1 MMKRLSV
8 LVICLAIALLLA
20 ACGGGAP
27 SGPEAVSQTVAG
39 YDDFRFEPA
48 DVTAPEGA
56 EVTINFENEG
66 VLEHSWVLVASSVD
80 PLTATLEDALAGA
93 TSGTV
98 PAGESQTFTF
108 TAPPA
113 GDYTVVCT
121 VPGHAA
127 GGMVGTLTVNP

>member
-1 MMKRLSV
+1 MKRLLV
-8 LVICLAIALLLA
+8 LVVCLAIALLLA

-27 SGPEAVSQTVAG
+27 AGPEPVSHTVAG

-48 DVTAPEGA
+48 DVTATEGA

-66 VLEHSWVLVASSVD
+66 VLEHSWVLVGRGVD
-80 PLTATLEDALAGA
+80 PIEASLEDALAGA
-93 TSGTV
+93 TSGIV
-98 PAGESQTFTF
+98 PVGESETFTF

-121 VPGHAA
+121 VPGHAV
-127 GGMVGTLTVNP
+127 GGMVGTLTVSP

>member
-1 MMKRLSV
+1 MKRL
-8 LVICLAIALLLA
+8 LVFVVCLAIILLLA

-27 SGPEAVSQTVAG
+27 AGPEPVSYTVEG

-48 DVTAPEGA
+48 DVTATEGA
-56 EVTINFENEG
+56 EVTVNFENEG
-66 VLEHSWVLVASSVD
+66 VLEHSWVLVGRGVE
-80 PLTATLEDALAGA
+80 PEVATLEDALAGA

-98 PAGESQTFTF
+98 PAGESETFTF

-113 GDYTVVCT
+113 GTYTVVCT
-121 VPGHAA
+121 VPGHAI